1 MCKANLVLFIQI
13 NIHFCITNLKENIN
27 KLLKTTTKV
36 LKTQRGRITT
46 DLIINNDEWSAKC
59 QESVKGVV
67 VIFDYTK
74 VCLLNKLLT

>member
-1 MCKANLVLFIQI
+1 M
-13 NIHFCITNLKENIN
+13 HFCITNLKENIN
-27 KLLKTTTKV
+27 KLLKTTTAV
-36 LKTQRGRITT
+36 LKNQRGRRTA

-67 VIFDYTK
+67 VIFDYTE